1 MGPRSEERYEV
12 EKKDKGFVAEAGRE
26 NHIRGLSE
34 ELPGW
39 TSPPPHSSSS
49 SPRQPSSPRYHIID
63 DASSRR

>member
-34 ELPGW
+34 ELPG
-39 TSPPPHSSSS
+39 
-49 SPRQPSSPRYHIID
+49 
-63 DASSRR
+63 